1 MELDELKKAIATA
14 DEQLLAVAETVKKWE
29 EDIANQG
36 KEVEAAVKEVNE
48 AKDDLKQQKDL
59 LAAQNKEIKA
69 KTDRKEKIAKDI
81 VEKGLE
87 TQTLNHSITKSV
99 DEVKDAHRRVKS
111 MLEEH
116 EWIHDDRKFF
126 GQANTAYDFK
136 ATDPAE
142 AGRRISKL
150 EGTKEKLAKSVN
162 MRAMNMLGKAE
173 EQYNDLLKKKK
184 IVENDKAKIMDV
196 IGELDQKKRQAL
208 RQAWDQVNKD
218 FGSIFSSLLPGATSK
233 LEPPQGQDVLDG
245 LEVRV
250 AFGGVWKESLSEL
263 SGGQRSL
270 VALSLILSLLL
281 FKPAPLYILDEVD
294 AALDLSHTQNIG
306 QMLKT
311 HFKSSQFIVVSL
323 KDGMFNNANV
333 LFRTKFVDG
342 MSTVSRTTQVQ
353 KK

>member
-1 MELDELKKAIATA
+1 M
-14 DEQLLAVAETVKKWE
+14 
-29 EDIANQG
+29 G
-36 KEVEAAVKEVNE
+36 K
-48 AKDDLKQQKDL
+48 L
-59 LAAQNKEIKA
+59 
-69 KTDRKEKIAKDI
+69 
-81 VEKGLE
+81 G
-87 TQTLNHSITKSV
+87 
-99 DEVKDAHRRVKS
+99 
-111 MLEEH
+111 
-116 EWIHDDRKFF
+116 
-126 GQANTAYDFK
+126 
-136 ATDPAE
+136 
-142 AGRRISKL
+142 
-150 EGTKEKLAKSVN
+150 KSVN

-184 IVENDKAKIMDV
+184 IVENDKSKIMDV

-245 LEVRV
+245 
-250 AFGGVWKESLSEL
+250 
-263 SGGQRSL
+263 
-270 VALSLILSLLL
+270 
-281 FKPAPLYILDEVD
+281 
-294 AALDLSHTQNIG
+294 LDLSHTQNIG